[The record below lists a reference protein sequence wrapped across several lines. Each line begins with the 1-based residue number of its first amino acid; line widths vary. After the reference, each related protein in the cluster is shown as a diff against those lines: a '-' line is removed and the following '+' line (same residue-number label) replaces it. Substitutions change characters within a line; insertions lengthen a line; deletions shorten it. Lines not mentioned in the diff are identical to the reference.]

1 MIILYIIKIY
11 YLNNNNKWSI
21 IKMNKDK
28 INKLIKKG
36 YKPLVYLQT
45 NKDNTKMILKTIL
58 TSKNSN
64 IVYSVYYNHIK
75 NILSKKQLIFIDSYN
90 KAKNMQY
97 NNFVELNIKYNNN
110 NINYEDMQVY
120 VMYKAIKNLTYLEQ

>member
-1 MIILYIIKIY
+1 MI
-11 YLNNNNKWSI
+11 N